1 MATPVARKTRK
12 PVRGGA
18 ETAQATQAPPEPT
31 APAGPETPPPMP
43 SSMIGT
49 AAVMMGP
56 DANAPMPP
64 ALDEAGLTA
73 ITVGWVYN
81 RAITHLWSYDAST
94 GVWVWV
100 DGIGWKRL
108 SPVSEFGHS
117 HMTVLAT
124 VATDRNLAV
133 DYHEDAAGQIDQ
145 LLV

>member
-1 MATPVARKTRK
+1 MATPVARKNRRT
-12 PVRGGA
+12 
-18 ETAQATQAPPEPT
+18 TAVEANQAPPDPV
-31 APAGPETPPPMP
+31 AIAAGPDTPPPLP
-43 SSMIGT
+43 SELIGMST
-49 AAVMMGP
+49 ATALGP

-64 ALDEAGLTA
+64 MLDEVLAAAGVSA
-73 ITVGWVYN
+73 GWVYN

-108 SPVSEFGHS
+108 SPASAFGHG
-117 HMTVLAT
+117 HMTELAT
-124 VATDRNLAV
+124 IATHRNLPV

>member
-18 ETAQATQAPPEPT
+18 EATQAPPEPM

-43 SSMIGT
+43 TAMIGT
-49 AAVMMGP
+49 AAVTTGR
-56 DANAPMPP
+56 DVSAPMPP
-64 ALDEAGLTA
+64 ALDEAAGLSA
-73 ITVGWVYN
+73 VAVGWVYN

-108 SPVSEFGHS
+108 SPTSEFGHS